1 MANAPGECRAQ
12 LYYNSA
18 ADLQARRMVAWPATD
33 RRPNVNRGGDTV
45 NGGVTWV
52 LTDGKAGTHNGAL
65 GLAEA
70 VGLPVVDK
78 HIRSALPWRWLPP
91 LLWPKGVLGA
101 GAGGD
106 PLDPP
111 WPRLIVSAG
120 ERAVGPALEIKRR
133 AGGTAFCVHIQHP
146 RVDPARFDLVVAPA
160 HDRLSGGNV
169 RVTVGALHRVTR
181 DLLADA
187 ATRFAPAFAHLP
199 RPLVAVLVGGANRV
213 YRFNHSAAE
222 RLADGLAAMAR
233 DSGCGLLVTT
243 SRRTGAANEA
253 LLRERL
259 QGLPVEFW
267 DGTGE
272 NPYFAYLALADA
284 LVVTGDSV
292 NMVSEACFTGKP
304 VYVFNLPGGA
314 RSKFG
319 QFHKALAES
328 GATRPFAGRLETW
341 PCTALDE
348 RAPLA
353 DEIRHRLR
361 NAGAAG

>member
-1 MANAPGECRAQ
+1 MLRSWSESTTLSGASAMAAASIETRCAPILGVSMATPYSVMLCPSARTCAIR
-12 LYYNSA
+12 LKTGLSDGNISLRSRPARLLALALKNCSA
-18 ADLQARRMVAWPATD
+18 AWFR
-33 RRPNVNRGGDTV
+33 
-45 NGGVTWV
+45 
-52 LTDGKAGTHNGAL
+52 K
-65 GLAEA
+65 
-70 VGLPVVDK
+70 
-78 HIRSALPWRWLPP
+78 
-91 LLWPKGVLGA
+91 
-101 GAGGD
+101 
-106 PLDPP
+106 
-111 WPRLIVSAG
+111 
-120 ERAVGPALEIKRR
+120 
-133 AGGTAFCVHIQHP
+133 
-146 RVDPARFDLVVAPA
+146 
-160 HDRLSGGNV
+160 
-169 RVTVGALHRVTR
+169 
-181 DLLADA
+181 
-187 ATRFAPAFAHLP
+187 ATRFAPSFAHLP

-213 YRFNHSAAE
+213 YRFNRDAAE

-267 DGTGE
+267 DGAGE

-319 QFHKALAES
+319 QFHMALAES
-328 GATRPFAGRLETW
+328 GATRPFAGRLESW

-353 DEIRHRLR
+353 DEIRRRLR
-361 NAGAAG
+361 NAGAAA